1 MNAERELKTVLWLI
15 GACVAIAVLAEVIGP
30 RLVILGWLVALPALV
45 YYTLHH

>member
-1 MNAERELKTVLWLI
+1 MKTNEMKAGLWLI
-15 GACVAIAVLAEVIGP
+15 GACVAIAVLAEITGP